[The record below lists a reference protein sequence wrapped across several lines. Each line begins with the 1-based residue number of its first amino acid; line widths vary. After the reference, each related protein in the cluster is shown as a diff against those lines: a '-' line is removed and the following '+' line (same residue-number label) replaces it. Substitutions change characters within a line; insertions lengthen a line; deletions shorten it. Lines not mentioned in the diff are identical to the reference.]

1 MKTLLFIAFIF
12 LMGVFKAQGN
22 LQFSQVKLVSTQ
34 ETVPVGKIW
43 KLENYLPNVSLAI
56 DLNRLP
62 NQATAG
68 GTRNFVVLVN
78 SVPIYLQTN
87 ISREVGRDDAY
98 WNQQGYAAVSDFK
111 IFDAPIWFPAGTTL
125 AASTNV
131 GFISVMEFNVIP

>member
-1 MKTLLFIAFIF
+1 MKGFFLFLAMILLGDFF
-12 LMGVFKAQGN
+12 AQGN
-22 LQFSQVKLVSTQ
+22 LQFSQAKLVSAQ

-56 DLNRLP
+56 ELNRLP

-68 GTRNFVVLVN
+68 GTRNFVILVN

-131 GFISVMEFNVIP
+131 GFISVMEFNVVP

>member
-1 MKTLLFIAFIF
+1 MK
-12 LMGVFKAQGN
+12 GVFLFFAMILLGDLFAQGN

-34 ETVPVGKIW
+34 ETVPAGKIW
-43 KLENYLPNVSLAI
+43 KLENYLPTVSLAN

-68 GTRNFVVLVN
+68 GTRNFVILVN

-131 GFISVMEFNVIP
+131 GFISVMEFNIVP

>member
-1 MKTLLFIAFIF
+1 MRNLFLIAFFF
-12 LMGVFKAQGN
+12 LMGTLKTQGN
-22 LQFSQVKLVSTQ
+22 LQFNQVKLVSAQ

-43 KLENYLPNVSLAI
+43 KLENYLPTVSLAI

-68 GTRNFVVLVN
+68 GTRNFVILVN

-87 ISREVGRDDAY
+87 ISREVGRNDAY

-111 IFDAPIWFPAGTTL
+111 ILDAPIWFPAGTTL

-131 GFISVMEFNVIP
+131 GFISVMEFNVVP